1 MSEDDEIKSGET
13 DDELD
18 KHAGEGEESVED
30 AARDAVVDGE
40 ASGKFTKVIQ
50 EGENKYK
57 IAGMYKNWFLD
68 YASYVILDRAVPHIM
83 DGLKPVQRRILHT
96 MKLLYDGN
104 YNKVANIVGQT
115 MQFHPH
121 GDASIKDALVQMG
134 QRDLLIDCQGNWGNT
149 VTGDEAAAG
158 RYIEAR
164 LSNFANEVV
173 FNPKTTE
180 WMKSYD
186 GRNREPVTLPVKFP
200 LLLQQGTDGIA
211 VGLNCKVLPHNFNE
225 LIDASVAYLQGQDF
239 QLYPDFPSG
248 GMVDVGRYN
257 DGKRGGVVKVRAKIA
272 RVDKKTIEITE
283 IPYGKNSG
291 DIIKSIKAAF
301 DKGKIKIKKV
311 DDESSREAKIIITL
325 HTDVSPDKTIDAL
338 YAFTDCEV
346 SISPNTCVIKDDKP
360 QFLTVT
366 EVLKFNTDH
375 TRELLKQELEI
386 KLKELQDTWHYLSL
400 EKIFFEEKKYKLL
413 EKDAKNWET
422 QLSDI
427 HKAMLAYQNQLQ
439 QPITTDDIQKLV
451 EKPVRKISKFDVKEC
466 NAKIAKAEGDMKGIR
481 KHLNSLTQFTIDYYQ
496 ALKKKYGEEFP
507 RRTEIAN
514 FETIQATKVA
524 VSNAK
529 LYANFAE
536 GFVGM
541 ELKKDE
547 NAQFICDCSD
557 IDDIIVFLK
566 NGKYIVTKISDKTFV
581 GKDIIHA
588 GVFVKNDVRTI
599 YNAVYRDGKNGS
611 CFVKRFAVPAVT
623 RDKEYDV
630 TQGKADS
637 TILWFSANPNGE
649 AETVKVIL
657 HPRPKLKKLVFDY
670 DFAQLAVKGRGSR
683 GNILSRNPVHKIQLK
698 AAGVSTLGDK
708 PLWFDKDINRLNED
722 SHGLYLGKFHD
733 GNMILAIYKDG
744 TYCTTNFDLT
754 NHYQG
759 EILRIEKLNPEKVFA
774 AVYYDGE
781 TKKFYIKRFCF
792 EINNNPTNTFI
803 SEAEGSYLERLTDK
817 PGTKAIIQFL
827 VKEKSGRG
835 KNAAVTT
842 KEENEIVDIDQFVEK
857 KSWKAKGRKLTGVEV
872 EKVGLIEPVE
882 LDEDMP
888 EPEEEPEEEPE
899 TPEEN
904 PETPEDI
911 PDDTPEQPDNEQP
924 SDDDGNPT
932 LF

>member
-1 MSEDDEIKSGET
+1 MAEDDEIKSGET
-13 DDELD
+13 DGEID
-18 KHAGEGEESVED
+18 KHTSDEEYSSED
-30 AARDAVVDGE
+30 AAQDAVVEGE
-40 ASGKFTKVIQ
+40 ASGKFAKLIA
-50 EGENKYK
+50 EGDNRYR
-57 IAGMYKNWFLD
+57 ITGMYKNWFLD
-68 YASYVILDRAVPHIM
+68 YASYVILDRAVPHIL

-96 MKLLYDGN
+96 MKLMDDGRF
-104 YNKVANIVGQT
+104 NKVANIAGQT
-115 MQFHPH
+115 LQFHPH
-121 GDASIKDALVQMG
+121 GDASVMDALVQMG
-134 QRDLLIDCQGNWGNT
+134 QKNLLIDCQGNWGNT

-164 LSNFANEVV
+164 LSNFANDVV

-225 LIDASVAYLQGQDF
+225 LIDAAVAYLQGKDF

-248 GMVDVGRYN
+248 GVVDVSRYN
-257 DGKRGGVVKVRAKIA
+257 DGKRGGAVKVRAKITK
-272 RVDKKTIEITE
+272 VDKKTIEITE
-283 IPYGKNSG
+283 IPYGKSSA
-291 DIIKSIKAAF
+291 DIIKSIKAAY
-301 DKGKIKIKKV
+301 DKGKIKIKKA
-311 DDESSREAKIIITL
+311 DDDSAKTADIVITL
-325 HTDVSPDKTIDAL
+325 HNDVSPDKTIDAL

-346 SISPNTCVIKDDKP
+346 SISPNTCVIKDNKP
-360 QFLTVT
+360 QFLTVS
-366 EVLKFNTDH
+366 EVLKVNADRTK
-375 TRELLKQELEI
+375 ELLKQELEI
-386 KLKELQDTWHYLSL
+386 KLQELQDAWHYLSL

-413 EKDAKNWET
+413 EKDSKSWET
-422 QLSDI
+422 QLSEI
-427 HKAMLAYQNQLQ
+427 HKAMLAYQERLQ
-439 QPITTDDIQKLV
+439 QPITIEDIQKLV

-466 NAKIAKAEGDMKGIR
+466 NAKIAKAEGDMKGIK
-481 KHLNSLTQFTIDYYQ
+481 KHLNSLTQFTIDYYL
-496 ALKKKYGEEFP
+496 ALKKKYGENYP

-529 LYANFAE
+529 LYANYAE

-541 ELKKDE
+541 QLKKDE
-547 NAQFICDCSD
+547 NAQFVCDCSD

-599 YNAVYRDGKNGS
+599 YNAIYRDGKNGS

-623 RDKEYDV
+623 RDKEYDL
-630 TQGKADS
+630 TQGKPDS
-637 TILWFSANPNGE
+637 QVLWFTANPNGE
-649 AETVKVIL
+649 AGIVKVIL
-657 HPRPKLKKLVFDY
+657 RPRPKLKKLIFDY
-670 DFAQLAVKGRGSR
+670 DFAGLAVKGRASR
-683 GNILSRNPVHKIQLK
+683 GNILSKNPVQRVQLK
-698 AAGVSTLGDK
+698 AAGASTLGDK

-722 SHGLYLGKFHD
+722 NHGIYLGKFHD
-733 GNMILAIYKDG
+733 GDMILAIYKDG

-759 EILRIEKLNPEKVFA
+759 EILRVEKMNPEKVFA

-781 TKKFYIKRFCF
+781 SKKFYIKRFCF
-792 EINNNPTNTFI
+792 EVNNNPSNIFI
-803 SEAEGSYLERLTDK
+803 SEAEGSYLERITDK
-817 PGTKAIIQFL
+817 PGTKAIVQFL
-827 VKEKSGRG
+827 VKQKSGRG
-835 KNAAVTT
+835 KNAVETT

-857 KSWKAKGRKLTGVEV
+857 KGWRAKGRKLTGVEV

-888 EPEEEPEEEPE
+888 EPEEEPEAPD
-899 TPEEN
+899 EN
-904 PETPEDI
+904 PDTPEDI
-911 PDDTPEQPDNEQP
+911 PDDTPEQPGDNQP
-924 SDDDGNPT
+924 SDDNGDPT

>member
-1 MSEDDEIKSGET
+1 MAEDDEIKSGET
-13 DDELD
+13 DGEID
-18 KHAGEGEESVED
+18 KHTSDEEYSSED
-30 AARDAVVDGE
+30 AAQDAVVEGE
-40 ASGKFTKVIQ
+40 ASGKFAKLIA
-50 EGENKYK
+50 EGDNRYR
-57 IAGMYKNWFLD
+57 ITGMYKNWFLD
-68 YASYVILDRAVPHIM
+68 YASYVILDRAVPHIL

-96 MKLLYDGN
+96 MKLMDDGRF
-104 YNKVANIVGQT
+104 NKVANIAGQT
-115 MQFHPH
+115 LQFHPH
-121 GDASIKDALVQMG
+121 GDASVMDALVQMG
-134 QRDLLIDCQGNWGNT
+134 QKNLLIDCQGNWGNT

-164 LSNFANEVV
+164 LSNFANDVV

-225 LIDASVAYLQGQDF
+225 LIDAAVAYLQGKDF

-248 GMVDVGRYN
+248 GVVDVSRYN
-257 DGKRGGVVKVRAKIA
+257 DGKRGGAVKVRAKITK
-272 RVDKKTIEITE
+272 VDKKTIEITE
-283 IPYGKNSG
+283 IPYGKSSA
-291 DIIKSIKAAF
+291 DIIKSIKAAY
-301 DKGKIKIKKV
+301 DKGKIKIKKA
-311 DDESSREAKIIITL
+311 DDDSAKTADIVITL
-325 HTDVSPDKTIDAL
+325 HNDVSPDKTIDAL

-346 SISPNTCVIKDDKP
+346 SISPNTCVIKDNKP
-360 QFLTVT
+360 QFLTVS
-366 EVLKFNTDH
+366 EVLKVNADRTK
-375 TRELLKQELEI
+375 ELLKQELEI
-386 KLKELQDTWHYLSL
+386 KLQELQDAWHYLSL

-413 EKDAKNWET
+413 EKDSKSWET
-422 QLSDI
+422 QLSEI
-427 HKAMLAYQNQLQ
+427 HKAMLAYQERLQ
-439 QPITTDDIQKLV
+439 QPITIEDIQKLV

-466 NAKIAKAEGDMKGIR
+466 NAKIAKAEGDMKGIK
-481 KHLNSLTQFTIDYYQ
+481 KHLNSLTQFTIDYYL
-496 ALKKKYGEEFP
+496 ALKKKYGENYP

-529 LYANFAE
+529 LYANYAE

-541 ELKKDE
+541 QLKKDE
-547 NAQFICDCSD
+547 NAQFVCDCSD

-599 YNAVYRDGKNGS
+599 YNAIYRDGKNGS

-623 RDKEYDV
+623 RDKEYDL
-630 TQGKADS
+630 TQGKPDS
-637 TILWFSANPNGE
+637 QVLWFTANPNGE
-649 AETVKVIL
+649 AGIVKVIL
-657 HPRPKLKKLVFDY
+657 RPRPKLKKLIFDY
-670 DFAQLAVKGRGSR
+670 DFAGLAVKGRASR
-683 GNILSRNPVHKIQLK
+683 GNILSKNPVQRVQLK
-698 AAGVSTLGDK
+698 AAGASTLGDK

-722 SHGLYLGKFHD
+722 NHGIYLGKFHD
-733 GNMILAIYKDG
+733 GDMILAIYKDG

-759 EILRIEKLNPEKVFA
+759 EILRVEKMNPEKVFA

-781 TKKFYIKRFCF
+781 SKKFYIKRFCF
-792 EINNNPTNTFI
+792 EVNNNPSNIFI
-803 SEAEGSYLERLTDK
+803 SEAEGSYLERITDK
-817 PGTKAIIQFL
+817 PGTKAIVQFL
-827 VKEKSGRG
+827 VKQKSGRG
-835 KNAAVTT
+835 KNAVETT

-857 KSWKAKGRKLTGVEV
+857 KGWRAKGRKLTGVEV

-888 EPEEEPEEEPE
+888 EPEEEPVAPD
-899 TPEEN
+899 EN
-904 PETPEDI
+904 PDTPEDI
-911 PDDTPEQPDNEQP
+911 PDDTPEQPGDNQP
-924 SDDDGNPT
+924 SDDNGDPT

>member
-1 MSEDDEIKSGET
+1 MAEDDEIRSGET
-13 DDELD
+13 DDEQD
-18 KHAGEGEESVED
+18 KHTEDEGYSAED
-30 AARDAVVDGE
+30 AAQDAVVDGE
-40 ASGKFTKVIQ
+40 ASGKFTKLIA

-57 IAGMYKNWFLD
+57 ITGMYKNWFLD
-68 YASYVILDRAVPHIM
+68 YASYVILDRAVPHIL

-96 MKLLYDGN
+96 MKLMDDGRF
-104 YNKVANIVGQT
+104 NKVANIAGQT

-121 GDASIKDALVQMG
+121 GDASIMDALVQMG
-134 QRDLLIDCQGNWGNT
+134 QKNLLIDCQGNWGNT
-149 VTGDEAAAG
+149 VTGDDAAAG

-164 LSNFANEVV
+164 LSNFANDVV

-200 LLLQQGTDGIA
+200 LLLQQGADGIA

-225 LIDASVAYLQGQDF
+225 LIDAAVAYLQGKDF

-248 GMVDVGRYN
+248 GMIDVSRYN

-283 IPYGKNSG
+283 IPYGKNSK
-291 DIIKSIKAAF
+291 DIIKSIKAAY
-301 DKGKIKIKKV
+301 DKGKIKIKRA
-311 DDESSREAKIIITL
+311 DDDSAKNADIVITL
-325 HTDVSPDKTIDAL
+325 NSDVSPDKTIDAL

-346 SISPNTCVIKDDKP
+346 SISPNTCVIKDNKP

-366 EVLKFNTDH
+366 EVLKVNADRTK
-375 TRELLKQELEI
+375 ELLKQELEI
-386 KLKELQDTWHYLSL
+386 KLQELQDTWHYLSL

-413 EKDAKNWET
+413 EKDSKSWES
-422 QLSDI
+422 QLSEI
-427 HKAMLAYQNQLQ
+427 HKAMLAYQERLQ
-439 QPITTDDIQKLV
+439 QPITMEDIQKLV

-466 NAKIAKAEGDMKGIR
+466 NAKIAKAESEMKGIK
-481 KHLNSLTQFTIDYYQ
+481 KHLNSLTQFTIDYYL
-496 ALKKKYGEEFP
+496 ALKKKYGENFP

-529 LYANFAE
+529 LYANYAE

-541 ELKKDE
+541 QLKKDE

-566 NGKYIVTKISDKTFV
+566 SGKYIVTKISDKTFV

-599 YNAVYRDGKNGS
+599 YNAIYRDGKNGS

-623 RDKEYDV
+623 RDKEYDL

-637 TILWFSANPNGE
+637 TVLWFTANPNGE
-649 AETVKVIL
+649 AETVKVML
-657 HPRPKLKKLVFDY
+657 RPRPKLKKLIFDY

-683 GNILSRNPVHKIQLK
+683 GNILTKNAVTKVLLRS
-698 AAGVSTLGDK
+698 AGASTLGDK

-722 SHGLYLGKFHD
+722 NHGLYLGKFHEGD
-733 GNMILAIYKDG
+733 MILAVYKDG

-759 EILRIEKLNPEKVFA
+759 EILRIEKMNPEKVFA

-792 EINNNPTNTFI
+792 EVNNNPTNIFI

-817 PGTKAIIQFL
+817 PGTKAIVQFL
-827 VKEKSGRG
+827 VKQKTGRG
-835 KNAAVTT
+835 KKAVETT

-857 KSWKAKGRKLTGVEV
+857 KGWKAKGRKLTGVEV

-888 EPEEEPEEEPE
+888 EPEETDVPEETASEEEPD
-899 TPEEN
+899 
-904 PETPEDI
+904 TPEDI
-911 PDDTPEQPDNEQP
+911 PDDTPEQPGDNQP
-924 SDDDGNPT
+924 SDDNGDPT